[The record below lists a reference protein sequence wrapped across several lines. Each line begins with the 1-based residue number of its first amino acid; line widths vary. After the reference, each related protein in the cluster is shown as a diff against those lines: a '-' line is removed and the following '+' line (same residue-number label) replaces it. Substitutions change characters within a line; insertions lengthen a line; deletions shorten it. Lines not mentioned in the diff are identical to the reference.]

1 MDITRK
7 TTFFALAVLALL
19 SVTTALMPLGTA
31 EAECDPT
38 TKVMTLYG
46 GQVIDVGTVTIRNDE
61 TSLYV
66 TYSAAGS
73 WGLTETHLSVA
84 TSLDDIPQTKSGNP
98 IPGKF
103 QYKTAYDP
111 AITEFTYVIDSGEW
125 AEEGIEL
132 FIAAHAVVEWDGYE
146 TAWGDGLDFPGRNW
160 ATYFTY
166 IVQPCDGNGVP
177 L

>member
-7 TTFFALAVLALL
+7 TIFFALTVLAVL

-31 EAECDPT
+31 EADCGFPAE
-38 TKVMTLYG
+38 VTLYG
-46 GQVIDVGTVTIRNDE
+46 GQVIEVGTVTIRNDE
-61 TSLYV
+61 TFLYV
-66 TYSAAGS
+66 TYSTTGG

-103 QYKTAYDP
+103 QYKTEYDP
-111 AITEFTYVIDSGEW
+111 TITEFTYVIDSGAW
-125 AEEGIEL
+125 DDGIEL
-132 FIAAHAVVEWDGYE
+132 SIAAHAVVELDGYE
-146 TAWGDGLDFPGRNW
+146 TAWGDGPDFPGRNW

-166 IVQPCDGNGVP
+166 IVQLCNGGGAE
-177 L
+177 